1 MKKITFIL
9 SLFITS
15 LMVSQTVI
23 YQESFETDAN
33 GTNYNTSAPEF
44 SDGGNDYF
52 TRTDGSDIAA
62 NVEINGIDGSFFF
75 GAQDIDGG
83 VASLPVSLTT
93 VDADVSSLNSVDF
106 VIALAEDADG
116 TNLDWD
122 PDDYVHIFYSLD
134 GGAEQNLLWI
144 EADIDSGFNGA
155 AAQDTDFDGLG
166 DGAVLTDVL
175 TDFNKTIDVSSASSI
190 TIRIEFNLD
199 SGDEDIAI
207 DNIRL
212 IDGYVVTPNISVGSD
227 VSGLFYFEG
236 NFDPTNAEGSFSV
249 QGINLTENITITS
262 PADFEI
268 STTSGGT
275 FSNAISLTEN
285 SGEVSS
291 TEVFV
296 RLQSNLS
303 PGNYSGAVIVSS
315 SSVSESVSVY
325 GEVLVA
331 SPQLDVQTASI
342 SDLNYDLGN
351 GPSQEE
357 SFVIEGQFLIDN
369 INVAAP
375 VDFEVS
381 LSSGTGFS
389 NNVTINQTGGN
400 ASSTVYVRL
409 AQGLTEGA
417 YTGNLQVTSPNA
429 TQETV
434 ELSGNVFGEVT
445 SDMIITGVF
454 DGPLSGGTPKAIEL
468 YVVRDISD
476 LSTFGAGSANNG
488 GGTDGQ
494 EFTFPNVTATAGEFI
509 YISSEAPNFN
519 AFFGFDSDYVSTV
532 ANNNGDDAIELFQNG
547 QVIDTFGDINTDGTG
562 EAWEYLDGWVYRTN
576 NTGPDG
582 SSFVF
587 GNWTF
592 SGVDENDDDT
602 TQDTATNPWPI
613 GTFSTTLS
621 VNAFDLNS
629 IKLYPNPVSNGILNI
644 ETSANDALSIEFFN
658 MLGQRVLTSK
668 NSKNINVS
676 NLNAGVYL
684 VKINQGSSSLTK
696 KVVIK

>member
-1 MKKITFIL
+1 MKKITLLLIAISFCLNSNGQGTETFDNLEL
-9 SLFITS
+9 SGTS
-15 LMVSQTVI
+15 
-23 YQESFETDAN
+23 YQDGTFE
-33 GTNYNTSAPEF
+33 GQ
-44 SDGGNDYF
+44 
-52 TRTDGSDIAA
+52 DGSTWTYTQCRGD
-62 NVEINGIDGSFFF
+62 VEITGQSIMIGRNRSPQAEFFSGSISGGIGELTFNYLQAF
-75 GAQDIDGG
+75 GTDVNLNILVNDIVVGN
-83 VASLPVSLTT
+83 VT
-93 VDADVSSLNSVDF
+93 SSDEQNIVKNSGTITIDQPGDF
-106 VIALAEDADG
+106 VIKFINENNSDG
-116 TNLDWD
+116 QVVI
-122 PDDYVHIFYSLD
+122 DDISWTGYT
-134 GGAEQNLLWI
+134 G
-144 EADIDSGFNGA
+144 
-155 AAQDTDFDGLG
+155 
-166 DGAVLTDVL
+166 
-175 TDFNKTIDVSSASSI
+175 SA
-190 TIRIEFNLD
+190 
-199 SGDEDIAI
+199 
-207 DNIRL
+207 
-212 IDGYVVTPNISVGSD
+212 TPNISVGSD

-357 SFVIEGQFLIDN
+357 SFVIEGQFLIDD

-389 NNVTINQTGGN
+389 NNVTVNQTAGN

-409 AQGLTEGA
+409 VQGLTEGA

-454 DGPLSGGTPKAIEL
+454 DGPLTGGTPKVIEF

-582 SSFVF
+582 SSFVL